1 MADGDGNGD
10 GDDEKRVEAVPNEI
24 PNECKYGYR
33 IGPEGDGKWQPRV
46 PNGMVNNSRGNY
58 QEIFSEISQGQ
69 ISPPMDFT

>member
-33 IGPEGDGKWQPRV
+33 IGPEGDGK
-46 PNGMVNNSRGNY
+46 
-58 QEIFSEISQGQ
+58 
-69 ISPPMDFT
+69 